1 MIPLPDESSEDERL
15 EALDSFLD
23 PSDDSDSS
31 DESDE
36 QANRRPEKASPTAK
50 RLEPEVLAHVLS
62 ANYRPVKPKVIAKQL
77 SIPSDQIPGLKLC
90 IRRLVKQGKLKYGSG
105 HLVCPPAK
113 GSTNSKPVAAPAVR
127 PPEVKRVPPTMLP
140 PKRAV
145 VVEEEQDEEVPKRPR
160 RENLDEGIVGKFKRA
175 AGGFGFVRPVN
186 TPRSAERTQ
195 DIFIPAVRARDAV
208 SGDTVRVRIVKDR
221 KSFGRG
227 GEARI
232 SGEII
237 EIIERQTNRFVGVYL
252 EKRGQAYVEVDG
264 GKFSE
269 PVWVGD
275 PGAKIAAAGDKVVV
289 EMTRFPQPGI
299 PGEGVITEVLGPR
312 GTPGVDTLSIIHE
325 FGLPQEFPEAVLA
338 EAREQAE
345 RFDEG
350 LAGRVDLTAETVITI
365 DPVDARDFD
374 DAISLRLNE
383 RGHWLLGVHI
393 ADVSHFVPLNSQ
405 IDREARDRATSIY
418 LPDRVIPMIP
428 EVISNSLAS
437 LQPDRIR
444 YTQTCWIE
452 FNQEG
457 VPLHKH
463 VERAAIQSKRRFT
476 YEEVDSFLANR
487 EHWKPL
493 LTPEVFQLLEYM
505 HTLAMV
511 LRQRRMVAGS
521 IELTLPEVKIDL
533 DKEGKVAGAHC
544 VENTVSHQ
552 IIEEFML
559 AANVAVAEILHHK
572 RLHFLRRIHE
582 QPSLKKLQLLTT
594 FVHQLGIPTESLE
607 SRFEIKKLI
616 AAVAHT
622 PAEQAVNYSILRSMQ
637 KAVYSPSEEGHY
649 ALGMEHYCHFTSPI
663 RRYPDLT
670 IHRMLDELASG
681 RKPSNDLGRQT
692 MLGDHCSQREQRAE
706 QAERELIKLKLLG
719 FLADKIGQEFDAI
732 ITGVEE
738 FGLFAQGVELPAE
751 GLVPTESL
759 ADDSYRFDRDSHTL
773 VGYRAGNLFRLG
785 DKVKVSV
792 AAVDLDRRE
801 LQFRVVGRS
810 GTSKRFVA
818 PSSGSRA
825 GRSDGFSRSG
835 TTQSSPGQRS
845 ERSSDDPRQ
854 QRHAGKP
861 SRNKRRGTR

>member
-1 MIPLPDESSEDERL
+1 MNNSEPD
-15 EALDSFLD
+15 FLD
-23 PSDDSDSS
+23 DDGQEPLVDDADSLEVENEEPGEA
-31 DESDE
+31 DI
-36 QANRRPEKASPTAK
+36 AFRRPDKASPTAK
-50 RLEPEVLAHVLS
+50 KLEPLVLAHVLH

-77 SIPSDQIPGLKLC
+77 AIPSEQVPGLKLC

-113 GSTNSKPVAAPAVR
+113 GEAMAAKPATIVPQR
-127 PPEVKRVPPTMLP
+127 PEPVKKPLRLE
-140 PKRAV
+140 
-145 VVEEEQDEEVPKRPR
+145 VEEPLESEEDGDDALPRTPSR
-160 RENLDEGIVGKFKRA
+160 REQRDAGIVGKFKRA
-175 AGGFGFVRPVN
+175 AGGFGFVRPL
-186 TPRSAERTQ
+186 TAPRSAERSL
-195 DIFIPAVRARDAV
+195 DVFIPANRTRDAV
-208 SGDTVRVRIVKDR
+208 SGDTVRIRIVKDR
-221 KSFGRG
+221 RSFGRG
-227 GEARI
+227 GDARI

-237 EIIERQTNRFVGVYL
+237 EIVERQTSRFVGLYA
-252 EKRGQAYVEVDG
+252 EKRGQAYVTIDG
-264 GKFSE
+264 GKFAE

-275 PGAKIAAAGDKVVV
+275 PGAKGAAPGDKVVL
-289 EMTRFPQPGI
+289 EMTRFPEPGV
-299 PGEGVITEVLGPR
+299 PGEGVITDVLGER
-312 GTPGVDTLSIIHE
+312 GMPGVDTLSIIHE
-325 FGLPQEFPEAVLA
+325 FGLPMEFPEAVLA
-338 EAREQAE
+338 ESREQAD
-345 RFDEG
+345 RFDES
-350 LAGRVDLTAETVITI
+350 LTGRADLTAETVITI

-374 DAISLRLNE
+374 DAISLQKNE

-405 IDREARDRATSIY
+405 LDREARERATSVY

-437 LQPDRIR
+437 LQPNRVR

-452 FNQEG
+452 FTDEG
-457 VPLHKH
+457 VPVHAH

-476 YEEVDSFLANR
+476 YEEVDSFLENR
-487 EHWKPL
+487 EPWKSM
-493 LTPEVFQLLEYM
+493 LTPEVYQLLENM

-511 LRQRRMVAGS
+511 LRQRRMLAGS

-533 DKEGKVAGAHC
+533 DKQGKVSGAHR

-559 AANVAVAEILHHK
+559 AANVAVAEILYRK

-594 FVHQLGIPTESLE
+594 FVHQLGIPAESLE

-616 AAVAHT
+616 AKVAGQ
-622 PAEQAVNYSILRSMQ
+622 PEEQAVNYSILRSMQ

-670 IHRMLDELASG
+670 IHRMLNDLAAG
-681 RKPSNDLGRQT
+681 KKPANDLGKQT

-706 QAERELIKLKLLG
+706 QAERELVKMKLLG
-719 FLADKIGQEFDAI
+719 FLADKVGLEFDAV

-751 GLVPTESL
+751 GLIATESL
-759 ADDSYRFDRDSHTL
+759 ADDSYRFDRDTHTL
-773 VGYRAGNLFRLG
+773 VGYRQGNHFRLG
-785 DKVKVSV
+785 DRIKARVVL
-792 AAVDLDRRE
+792 VDMDRRE
-801 LQFRVVGRS
+801 LNLQVVGRS
-810 GTSKRFVA
+810 GSGKRFVA
-818 PSSGSRA
+818 GEKERWFVPKGA
-825 GRSDGFSRSG
+825 KRSG
-835 TTQSSPGQRS
+835 EP
-845 ERSSDDPRQ
+845 DDEEAKKR
-854 QRHAGKP
+854 RHTGKP